1 MKNEIVKYIN
11 NMNKSDIVNYCKKNN
26 ISISNNELDILYDFI
41 KNKYDIFFNNP
52 NNFFNDLKSLISLN
66 LYNNILELYDKY
78 KIFI

>member
-1 MKNEIVKYIN
+1 MKNEIIKYIN

-41 KNKYDIFFNNP
+41 KYKYDIFFNNP
-52 NNFFNDLKSLISLN
+52 NNFFNDLKSLISIN